1 MALDE
6 KAIEAAALELDPR
19 SRARL
24 ASRLLASLDALTT
37 EEADAMRS
45 PFNRSI
51 VVLVL
56 VAVAGV
62 VAIWFGYR
70 GLAATDDI
78 SIEVPFLV
86 SGAFGGI
93 GLVGFASGVVL
104 VQFRRLSQAR
114 ERAEIDRL
122 IGAAEALLEEV
133 R

>member
-1 MALDE
+1 
-6 KAIEAAALELDPR
+6 
-19 SRARL
+19 
-24 ASRLLASLDALTT
+24 
-37 EEADAMRS
+37 MRS

-56 VAVAGV
+56 LAVVGV
-62 VAIWFGYR
+62 VAIWLGYR

-86 SGAFGGI
+86 SGAFAGI
-93 GLVGFASGVVL
+93 GLVGFAAGVVL